1 MNEAALILEQIRL
14 PMLGVSYQLEVDL
27 RFRAGEFV
35 ALVGPS
41 RSGKS
46 VIIELAAGLVSP
58 QEGRVILL
66 GYEWKVGVNEEPSSI
81 RLRLGTVLQQPG
93 LLSNMTLFNNVALPL
108 RYHDASMSERDRER
122 VVMAQLEKLRLVP
135 MRDRF
140 PAELNQGEVR
150 RGAIA
155 RALMLDPDVLLLDDP
170 VAGLDAET
178 PATERLKAELEIAEH
193 RAHLAVI
200 NPLRSEAMVADEIE
214 MTVNQSFRATSGLGL
229 MILAALEKNFP
240 LVRVVHDSLRQ
251 RMV

>member
-178 PATERLKAELEIAEH
+178 VLTVTAYVEERRRARPLTDIEALWSYSSFIQESHHLLLLRNGRVEADGPPAALAETVVPTLK
-193 RAHLAVI
+193 RY
-200 NPLRSEAMVADEIE
+200 
-214 MTVNQSFRATSGLGL
+214 LGL
-229 MILAALEKNFP
+229 A
-240 LVRVVHDSLRQ
+240 Q
-251 RMV
+251 

>member
-178 PATERLKAELEIAEH
+178 VLTVTAYVEERRRARPLTVIA
-193 RAHLAVI
+193 A
-200 NPLRSEAMVADEIE
+200 LRSYSPFIEEADRLVLLRNGRVEADGPPAALAE
-214 MTVNQSFRATSGLGL
+214 TVVPTLKRYLGL
-229 MILAALEKNFP
+229 A
-240 LVRVVHDSLRQ
+240 Q
-251 RMV
+251 